1 MQAWQ
6 RGLWIAGYSR
16 LVSTDANK
24 VTAPARTA
32 VSAEAVVVLLGSTR
46 AGGCIEHS
54 SNFST
59 ACDLFVQSQSIS
71 LSRVSNIDHGGGTW

>member
-1 MQAWQ
+1 MQAWH

-46 AGGCIEHS
+46 AGGRGANATQ
-54 SNFST
+54 SNQHVRF
-59 ACDLFVQSQSIS
+59 CDGALY
-71 LSRVSNIDHGGGTW
+71 